1 MNDKTMNDETTEI
14 LKTFQEYSD
23 TFAQKN
29 VCALLRFYGY
39 PALMVDRDEKPK
51 VLSNSIIAAIGLFL
65 AIQKLK
71 KLNYKCSKLHTLEAK
86 QVHQN
91 LAIVSGTATRHDTE
105 GIEFDKFGF
114 TYTLRKTG
122 EYWKIIAGIIHDK
135 EKFLPL

>member
-1 MNDKTMNDETTEI
+1 MNTMKDETADI

-29 VCALLRFYGY
+29 ACALLRFYGY
-39 PALMVDRDEKPK
+39 PALMVDRDEKPE

-65 AIQKLK
+65 EIRKLK

-105 GIEFDKFGF
+105 GIEFDQFGF